1 MKIDNK
7 IHICIAL
14 FCALML
20 SITSRLTAQEREW
33 EIDKVEKRAQA
44 KKQALDSGLVHL
56 KNKWEVK
63 VAHGRWY
70 FALPRTDELAIF
82 PKNMGAWEITGAWH
96 FKERWL
102 AELSVGFHLK
112 RNIPARPNIAAVI
125 AGEDFNIEG
134 SGGAFVPISVGLKY
148 YFTQKRFRPLIGI
161 SSGVAPVMFRYIFAE
176 GNIINGV
183 KRTENKFSDR
193 TLFGNINTG
202 FDYRLSE
209 QFSFG
214 VNADYNFSSSFSKSI
229 GGYSKYQG
237 VLVNAGIAVIF

>member
-20 SITSRLTAQEREW
+20 SITSLTAQEREW
-33 EIDKVEKRAQA
+33 EIDKAEKRAQA
-44 KKQALDSGLVHL
+44 KKQALDSSLVHL
-56 KNKWEVK
+56 KNKWEIK

-70 FALPRTDELAIF
+70 FASPRIEELASF
-82 PKNMGAWEITGAWH
+82 PKNMGVWEITGAWH

-102 AELSVGFHLK
+102 AELSVGVQLK
-112 RNIPARPNIAAVI
+112 RNIPTPPNIAAML

-134 SGGAFVPISVGLKY
+134 SGGAFVPVSVGLKY

-161 SSGVAPVMFRYIFAE
+161 SGGAAPVMFRYVFAE
-176 GNIINGV
+176 GNLINGV
-183 KRTENKFSDR
+183 ERTENKFSDR

-209 QFSFG
+209 QFSFS

-229 GGYSKYQG
+229 GGYSKYKG

>member
-1 MKIDNK
+1 MDNK
-7 IHICIAL
+7 IPVCIAL
-14 FCALML
+14 FCAMML
-20 SITSRLTAQEREW
+20 SITSLTAQEREW
-33 EIDKVEKRAQA
+33 EIDKFEKRVQA
-44 KKQALDSGLVHL
+44 KKLELDSSLVHL
-56 KNKWEVK
+56 KNKWEIK
-63 VAHGRWY
+63 LAHGRWY
-70 FALPRTDELAIF
+70 FASPRIDELASF

-102 AELSVGFHLK
+102 AELSVGVQLK
-112 RNIPARPNIAAVI
+112 RNIPTPPNIAAVL

-161 SSGVAPVMFRYIFAE
+161 SGGAAPVMFRYILAE

-183 KRTENKFSDR
+183 NRTENKFSDR

-209 QFSFG
+209 QFSFS
-214 VNADYNFSSSFSKSI
+214 VNADYNFSSSYSKSI
-229 GGYSKYQG
+229 GGYSKYKG